1 MRYPFDVYRLGT
13 PYGRKGSYWK
23 CGYHSGVDFI
33 SKATGG
39 DGSVYPIYKGYVS
52 KITKTGSYGN
62 CVYVTHPDGY
72 VSLYAHLKIIYVKKN
87 MPVNEKT
94 VLGVEGATGNVTGRH
109 LHLEVHKGAYH
120 YPSQIDPLKFIED
133 RLNAKEAVE
142 EVEKQLKI
150 KLNGVEKTVT
160 AIEKDGYNY
169 VKLQDLRDSKIA
181 IGYDKVPTI
190 DVVK

>member
-1 MRYPFDVYRLGT
+1 MRYPFDIYRLGT
-13 PYGRKGSYWK
+13 PYGRPGSYWK
-23 CGYHSGVDFI
+23 CGYHSGVDFVSI
-33 SKATGG
+33 AAGG
-39 DGSVYPIYKGYVS
+39 DGLVYPISKGVVS
-52 KITKTGSYGN
+52 KISTTGSYGN
-62 CVYVTHPDGY
+62 CVYVTHPNGY

-87 MPVNEKT
+87 MPVTEKT
-94 VLGVEGATGNVTGRH
+94 ALGVEGATGNVTGRH

-120 YPSQIDPLKFIED
+120 YPSQIDPLKFIKE
-133 RLNAKEAVE
+133 RLNTKEVVE

-160 AIEKDGYNY
+160 AIEKDGFNY

-181 IGYDKVPTI
+181 IGYDKLPTI